1 MSSREMKSECW
12 IVSGATSSE
21 PRCQSSPN
29 CSETSNL
36 QWRDS
41 GDKGGARGPRDF
53 ELRQKDATTHNVRA
67 CYTFSRLSAKLDLMG
82 MDKNSSFNH
91 SIGLIN
97 KLHVLSLYWKV
108 HRCDYFDAIICLL
121 FFYYIAESFRGNN
134 SDFGGGQKETNRNV
148 NLASDKS
155 EWCR

>member
-21 PRCQSSPN
+21 TRCQSSPN

-53 ELRQKDATTHNVRA
+53 ELRQKDATTHNVRV

-97 KLHVLSLYWKV
+97 KLHVLSLY
-108 HRCDYFDAIICLL
+108 
-121 FFYYIAESFRGNN
+121 
-134 SDFGGGQKETNRNV
+134 
-148 NLASDKS
+148 
-155 EWCR
+155 